1 MPSLRRL
8 ATAALALTLAVG
20 ASNAAYACT
29 DAQATAKLEE
39 LTNALTALM
48 SRNPSAAGPISQAM
62 TEVMMSGTVTPQ
74 TCTRL
79 DQLIAQAKR

>member
-1 MPSLRRL
+1 MLSLHRF
-8 ATAALALTLAVG
+8 AAAALALSLAVG
-20 ASNAAYACT
+20 VSNAAQACT

-39 LTNALTALM
+39 LTSALTGLM

-62 TEVMMSGTVTPQ
+62 TEVMMSGAVTPQ